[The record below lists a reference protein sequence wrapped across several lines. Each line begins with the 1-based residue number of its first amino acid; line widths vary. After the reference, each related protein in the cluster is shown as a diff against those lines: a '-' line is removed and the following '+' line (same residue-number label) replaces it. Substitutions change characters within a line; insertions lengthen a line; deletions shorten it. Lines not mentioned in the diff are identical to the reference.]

1 MVMRKSFF
9 SASAEETMKI
19 GETLGMML
27 TVGDVVLLEAD
38 LAGGKTTLAKG
49 IGLGLGVK
57 KIINSP
63 TFTIVKVYQGR
74 CPLYHLDL
82 YRLNGVN
89 QDFDLEE
96 YFDGDGVVVV
106 EWPYQVKDILPQE
119 YLKIEIFKTGE
130 NEREI
135 VFIANSPRYIEMIR
149 EMKV

>member
-1 MVMRKSFF
+1 MRKSFF